1 MLKFCIN
8 LYLTKLNL
16 IFKEKIIDGRRSGRG
31 GLDGQ
36 NSKKIAQNG
45 QKLKLLLFAL
55 DMVEKTLKYI
65 LALFA

>member
-1 MLKFCIN
+1 MA
-8 LYLTKLNL
+8 
-16 IFKEKIIDGRRSGRG
+16 KIA
-31 GLDGQ
+31 
-36 NSKKIAQNG
+36 KKIAQNG